1 MGQGMSQIVPGL
13 YLGSCLD
20 AKDWEQLKNNKISH
34 ILSLHQTAQPVL
46 QDVIYLCIPLR
57 DMPNE
62 NVMKHFQECITFIHY
77 CLLNGG
83 SCLVHCLQGS
93 SRSATVI
100 ASYLM
105 VVHGVKWQE
114 ALCHISTIRA
124 NIKPNTGFLKQ
135 LENFGKG
142 PEKEVYQFLT
152 ERYGNSPSSDGD
164 LVKKAMTCSCK
175 NLQLSN
181 TASHGP
187 GAGHAGTV
195 AYHANGGLCF
205 VKTYHSG
212 CGTEGFPAS
221 SRLRSRF
228 LCLPAGWTPKCLR

>member
-1 MGQGMSQIVPGL
+1 MGQGMSQIMPGL

-77 CLLNGG
+77 CRLNGG
-83 SCLVHCLQGS
+83 SCLVHCLQGN

-124 NIKPNTGFLKQ
+124 TIKPNVGFLKQ
-135 LENFGKG
+135 LEDFGKG
-142 PEKEVYQFLT
+142 PDKE
-152 ERYGNSPSSDGD
+152 S
-164 LVKKAMTCSCK
+164 
-175 NLQLSN
+175 
-181 TASHGP
+181 
-187 GAGHAGTV
+187 
-195 AYHANGGLCF
+195 
-205 VKTYHSG
+205 
-212 CGTEGFPAS
+212 
-221 SRLRSRF
+221 
-228 LCLPAGWTPKCLR
+228 